1 MATERKNLL
10 QLFIPI
16 SLETLCFMLTGM
28 VDTMMLSSVDDA
40 AVGAVGTANTYI
52 GVFIIM
58 FNIISAGMVAVMT
71 QYIGA
76 GKPGIAYQARQL
88 GAAFN
93 AVLGIL
99 LSLFLF
105 FFSGNILE
113 LVGVAPLLM
122 GYAKTYLQIVG
133 GFCILNALMPIF
145 SSYLRAF
152 GYTKQPLYATLS
164 ANVLNLVLNAFFLFV
179 MKWGVAGV
187 AIATVISRVVNLL
200 IIMLCSRV
208 LIHAKE
214 NPDRINN
221 GEILRQIVKIG
232 LPSACETAL
241 YNIAMTLTIRFLNQM
256 DPDGINV
263 TARSYALQITNFSY
277 CVGAAL
283 AQANAIL
290 TGWRVGA
297 KDYDACDR
305 GTKKAALIGIVV
317 ATILESLFA
326 IFSAQIMRLF
336 SDDPV
341 IISLVGKLL
350 VIDIVL
356 EIGRVSNLVFGQAL
370 KTSGDAIFPTV
381 IAAVFMYLCMVFG
394 TYVLGIHFGLMA
406 VGAYIAMACDECV
419 RAVCMFARWQTGK
432 WRQKGLIQE

>member
-290 TGWRVGA
+290 TGWRMGA

-317 ATILESLFA
+317 AAILESLFA
-326 IFSAQIMRLF
+326 IFSVQIMGLF